1 MQALDLNLGEFD
13 GVALEVEG
21 DGQTF
26 KLNLKTAD
34 QEDLP
39 ECTFQATFDT
49 LPGERR
55 SLFHMLCNLKQ
66 FKKFLRAQAKAF
78 QASGWPLLCTALP
91 PTHSPA

>member
-1 MQALDLNLGEFD
+1 MQALDLNLGDFD

-55 SLFHMLCNLKQ
+55 SLFHMLLQ
-66 FKKFLRAQAKAF
+66 PEAVQEILRAHAKAF